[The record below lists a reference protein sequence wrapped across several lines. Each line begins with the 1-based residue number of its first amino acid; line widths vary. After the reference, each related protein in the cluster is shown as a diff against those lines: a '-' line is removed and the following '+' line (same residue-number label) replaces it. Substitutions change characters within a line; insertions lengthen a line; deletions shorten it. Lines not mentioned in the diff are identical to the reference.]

1 MYIQQTKEEQLDI
14 LQKELQNA
22 LELHQLPTF
31 VLCCYLKVM
40 IEIGLCKSDI
50 NEYFTTF
57 PVTNALNECKT
68 IIDQLVDDDPS
79 MRDKDV
85 LGTTLGKI
93 MTLHKD
99 AVEIDTF
106 METHLDL
113 PIQEPISYLNSIE
126 DRMNCAR
133 QGFDIVDS
141 TTDPKKFNF
150 YTSTC
155 FEGQDIYDENG
166 RTFIVSEPHK
176 QHTMMDIS
184 TSFIQICGRIRNSKY
199 NGEIIHIYATSY
211 YKDYPTLKEFIKY
224 TKTLDT
230 KSCKTI
236 VASDGVSV
244 PGVVGFTLSM
254 TLEKGT
260 DVKKIETSIKEFDG
274 IYLVEDI

>member
-133 QGFDIVDS
+133 QGFDIVDFAYWWS
-141 TTDPKKFNF
+141 AWNITKVKGSLDNSFWENRYRLTDSDLF
-150 YTSTC
+150 
-155 FEGQDIYDENG
+155 
-166 RTFIVSEPHK
+166 
-176 QHTMMDIS
+176 
-184 TSFIQICGRIRNSKY
+184 
-199 NGEIIHIYATSY
+199 
-211 YKDYPTLKEFIKY
+211 
-224 TKTLDT
+224 KTLNEFMNILMRKDSHGNYIHDVF
-230 KSCKTI
+230 KNPSMDNYWDIPCK
-236 VASDGVSV
+236 
-244 PGVVGFTLSM
+244 VVILAVRCLKHFIDLDD
-254 TLEKGT
+254 LPQA
-260 DVKKIETSIKEFDG
+260 
-274 IYLVEDI
+274 